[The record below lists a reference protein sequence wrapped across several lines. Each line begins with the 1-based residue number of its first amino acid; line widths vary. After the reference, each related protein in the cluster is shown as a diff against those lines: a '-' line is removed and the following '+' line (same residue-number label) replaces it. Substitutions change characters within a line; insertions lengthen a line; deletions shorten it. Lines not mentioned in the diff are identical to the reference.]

1 MATMNPDE
9 EINEMLDILDALLD
23 GIELEIYDDHGG
35 PANKQTRHGAQS
47 TGSLRSP
54 GCSSRTV
61 SSPSIGRFG
70 NHALGF
76 ARTESGRQDTRHCA
90 YSHYVF

>member
-23 GIELEIYDDHGG
+23 GIEPENHDDHGG

-54 GCSSRTV
+54 ACSSRSVT
-61 SSPSIGRFG
+61 SPTIDSCGI
-70 NHALGF
+70 NPALRF
-76 ARTESGRQDTRHCA
+76 ARTEPGRQNTRRCA
-90 YSHYVF
+90 YC